1 MGDTEAAGEENV
13 GDRSEEK
20 LKPHV
25 KPHHTINEELDIDTP
40 VYQR

>member
-1 MGDTEAAGEENV
+1 MGDTEPAGEETAA
-13 GDRSEEK
+13 DQSEEK
-20 LKPHV
+20 LKPQV

>member
-1 MGDTEAAGEENV
+1 MGDTEPAGEETAA
-13 GDRSEEK
+13 DQSEEK

-25 KPHHTINEELDIDTP
+25 KPHLTINDDLDIDTP